1 MMDIYEA
8 MKRRHSIRKYL
19 RKPIEEEKVL
29 ALREFISSLSE
40 ESGLRIELVTNDPD
54 AFSGKL
60 AHYGSFE
67 GCVAAVV
74 KGCGSSISDIEVY
87 RRAVGYYFPGATVRF
102 KMEIDLVGSAADT
115 VEEKNEAN
123 VQECEKDAGCESV
136 DKPEATASDGSLGGE
151 GGNGETVK
159 KKISLSLLDFM

>member
-1 MMDIYEA
+1 MSNKEKAI
-8 MKRRHSIRKYL
+8 KRIRDESKQGKYDRYGNAVKSAVL
-19 RKPIEEEKVL
+19 EVLEDFIGQDEEFAQAIVEK
-29 ALREFISSLSE
+29 
-40 ESGLRIELVTNDPD
+40 D
-54 AFSGKL
+54 
-60 AHYGSFE
+60 GSFE

-102 KMEIDLVGSAADT
+102 KMEIDLIGAAA
-115 VEEKNEAN
+115 EEPKKKGKKKAN

-151 GGNGETVK
+151 GGTGETVK